1 MRVNQAK
8 KGGDVLFVLFY
19 HVFSFCFSVVPLG
32 RRQQMHTY
40 THFSVVG
47 GAEKNASRAYTFS
60 LLNVQPRHVMVVRT
74 WEFGILKGQVVKEK
88 EKKTVSKFVPR
99 KKN

>member
-32 RRQQMHTY
+32 RQQMHTY

-60 LLNVQPRHVMVVRT
+60 LLNVQPRHVMGVRT
-74 WEFGILKGQVVKEK
+74 WKFGILKGQVVKERPLA
-88 EKKTVSKFVPR
+88 VLGM
-99 KKN
+99 